1 MIYLELLLVFLLTV
15 VNGLLA
21 MSELA
26 VVSARPAR
34 LRTMADRG
42 SHGARKA
49 LALAADPG
57 RFLSSV
63 QIGITLVGIVAGAV
77 SGATLGER
85 LGDFLLEQG
94 VSPRWAYILGVG
106 IVVTLITYLSLIV
119 GELVPKQLALRD
131 PERIAAMVAPAMT
144 TIARIAAPVVWVLDR
159 SGRLILRLLG
169 QSGKSEDRITDEEI
183 HSIVAE
189 AESAG
194 VLEPGER
201 AMIAG
206 VMRLA
211 DRPVRQVM
219 TPRFEV
225 VSVDVSAGGTAV
237 FNAIRGS
244 SNSRFPVHEGNSDE
258 IIGIV
263 SAKDLLDVGR
273 RAKAADLRAVVRDA
287 PVIPETMD
295 ALDAIEV
302 LRNSK
307 VHMGLVH
314 DEYGHF
320 QGIVTSF
327 DILESIVGSFSDEA
341 GEPEPALVPRQDGS
355 LLVSGWMQADD
366 FAAAADMILPEQRD
380 YDTVAG
386 MLIEAFGRLPEIGD
400 HVTIQGMRFE
410 VVDLDGRRIDKIIA
424 SREAT
429 KPQRRRA

>member
-1 MIYLELLLVFLLTV
+1 MLYLEILLVFLLTV

-42 SHGARKA
+42 VRGAQKA

-85 LGDFLLEQG
+85 LGGFLLEQG
-94 VSPRWAYILGVG
+94 VPSRWAYILGVG

-119 GELVPKQLALRD
+119 GELVPKQLALRN
-131 PERIAAMVAPAMT
+131 PERIAAMVAPTMAM
-144 TIARIAAPVVWVLDR
+144 IARIAAPVVWVLDR
-159 SGRLILRLLG
+159 SGRLVLALLG
-169 QSGKSEDRITDEEI
+169 QTGQSQDRITDEEI

-194 VLEPGER
+194 ILEPGER

-225 VSVDVSAGGTAV
+225 VSVDVSAGAAAV
-237 FNAIRGS
+237 LAAIRDS
-244 SNSRFPVHEGNSDE
+244 SHSRFPVHEGNSDE
-258 IIGIV
+258 IIGII
-263 SAKDLLDVGR
+263 SARDLLDIGR
-273 RAKAADLRAVVRDA
+273 RAKAADLRAVVREA

-295 ALDAIEV
+295 ALDAVEV
-302 LRNSK
+302 LKNSK

-327 DILESIVGSFSDEA
+327 DVLESIVGAFADEA

-355 LLVSGWMQADD
+355 MIVSGWMQADE
-366 FAAAADMILPEQRD
+366 FATAAGMVLPEQRD

-386 MLIEAFGRLPEIGD
+386 LLIEAFGRLPEVGD
-400 HVTIQGMRFE
+400 HVVIQGLRFE
-410 VVDLDGRRIDKIIA
+410 VVDLDGRRIDKILV
-424 SREAT
+424 SKEST
-429 KPQRRRA
+429 KPQKRRA

>member
-144 TIARIAAPVVWVLDR
+144 TIAKIAAPVVWVLDR
-159 SGRLILRLLG
+159 SGRLILKLLG
-169 QSGKSEDRITDEEI
+169 QSGKS
-183 HSIVAE
+183 
-189 AESAG
+189 
-194 VLEPGER
+194 
-201 AMIAG
+201 
-206 VMRLA
+206 
-211 DRPVRQVM
+211 
-219 TPRFEV
+219 
-225 VSVDVSAGGTAV
+225 
-237 FNAIRGS
+237 
-244 SNSRFPVHEGNSDE
+244 
-258 IIGIV
+258 
-263 SAKDLLDVGR
+263 
-273 RAKAADLRAVVRDA
+273 
-287 PVIPETMD
+287 
-295 ALDAIEV
+295 
-302 LRNSK
+302 
-307 VHMGLVH
+307 
-314 DEYGHF
+314 
-320 QGIVTSF
+320 
-327 DILESIVGSFSDEA
+327 
-341 GEPEPALVPRQDGS
+341 
-355 LLVSGWMQADD
+355 
-366 FAAAADMILPEQRD
+366 
-380 YDTVAG
+380 
-386 MLIEAFGRLPEIGD
+386 
-400 HVTIQGMRFE
+400 
-410 VVDLDGRRIDKIIA
+410 
-424 SREAT
+424 
-429 KPQRRRA
+429 

>member
-144 TIARIAAPVVWVLDR
+144 MIARIAAPVVWVLDR

-225 VSVDVSAGGTAV
+225 VAVDVSAGAAAV

-244 SNSRFPVHEGNSDE
+244 SHSRFPVHEGNSDE

>member
-42 SHGARKA
+42 SRGARKA

-94 VSPRWAYILGVG
+94 VPPRWAYIAGVG
-106 IVVTLITYLSLIV
+106 IVVTMITYLSLIV

-144 TIARIAAPVVWVLDR
+144 MIARIAAPVVWVLDR
-159 SGRLILRLLG
+159 SGRLVLTLLG
-169 QSGKSEDRITDEEI
+169 QSGKADDRITDEEI

-225 VSVDVSAGGTAV
+225 VSVDVSAGAAAV

-244 SNSRFPVHEGNSDE
+244 SHSRFPVHEGNSDE

-273 RAKAADLRAVVRDA
+273 RAKATDLRALVRDA

-302 LRNSK
+302 LKNSK

-327 DILESIVGSFSDEA
+327 DILESIVGSFADEG

>member
-225 VSVDVSAGGTAV
+225 VAVDVSAGATAV

-244 SNSRFPVHEGNSDE
+244 SHSRFPVHEGNSDE

-424 SREAT
+424 SRETT

>member
-144 TIARIAAPVVWVLDR
+144 TIAKIAAPVVWVLDR
-159 SGRLILRLLG
+159 SGRLILKLLG

-225 VSVDVSAGGTAV
+225 VSVDVSAGATSV

-244 SNSRFPVHEGNSDE
+244 SHSRFPVHEGNSDE

-263 SAKDLLDVGR
+263 SAKDLLEVGR
-273 RAKAADLRAVVRDA
+273 RAKAADLRAVVREA

-295 ALDAIEV
+295 ALDAVEV
-302 LRNSK
+302 LKNSK

-320 QGIVTSF
+320 QGVVTSF
-327 DILESIVGSFSDEA
+327 DILESIVGSFADEA

>member
-119 GELVPKQLALRD
+119 GELVPTQLALRD

-225 VSVDVSAGGTAV
+225 VAVDVSAGATAV

-244 SNSRFPVHEGNSDE
+244 SHSRFPVHEGNSDE